1 MTFSREAP
9 ALAVASVV
17 RTTPSFLREATA
29 LIAEV
34 AEEEEGA
41 RAARAVAPGPVAARC
56 RKGERFKSG

>member
-1 MTFSREAP
+1 
-9 ALAVASVV
+9 LAVASVV

-41 RAARAVAPGPVAARC
+41 RAVAPGPVAARC
-56 RKGERFKSG
+56 RKEERFKSG